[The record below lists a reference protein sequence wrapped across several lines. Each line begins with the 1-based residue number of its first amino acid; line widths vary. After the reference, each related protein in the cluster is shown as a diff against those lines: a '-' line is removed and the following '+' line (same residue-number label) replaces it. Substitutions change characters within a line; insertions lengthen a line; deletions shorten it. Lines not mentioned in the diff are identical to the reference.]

1 MNKDGIGKF
10 TNINYFS
17 EAEAYKKRL
26 IENQDSP
33 IVRKML
39 DYWNVEVFP
48 SLYLASNPQSDEEG
62 DSASDGLVAEDADA
76 ELDSVFRAI
85 RLDDGS
91 SRTMLSDK
99 APDVP
104 VLQPQPISVAAPGS
118 ESASTELTPTTT
130 LVAPYMAP
138 AAMPDSNT
146 PPRAPK
152 PKPRPAKNSKAPI
165 AANIEVVTDGST
177 GELVSVSIGETDVGP
192 VPLTIP
198 ISTAVDAPL
207 PQVKATH
214 GARAKKTP
222 AVTADPELTAPPQR
236 TRGAG
241 ARAKTNV
248 NTK

>member
-17 EAEAYKKRL
+17 EAEAYKKQL

-48 SLYLASNPQSDEEG
+48 SLCLASNPQSDEED

-76 ELDSVFRAI
+76 ELDAVFHAI

-91 SRTMLSDK
+91 SCTTLSDK
-99 APDVP
+99 VP
-104 VLQPQPISVAAPGS
+104 MPARQPQPIAVEAPAG
-118 ESASTELTPTTT
+118 SASTELIPTTT

-138 AAMPDSNT
+138 AAMPDSNA

-152 PKPRPAKNSKAPI
+152 PKPRPTKNSKAPV
-165 AANIEVVTDGST
+165 AANIELVANESA
-177 GELVSVSIGETDVGP
+177 GELVSTVIGETDVGL

-198 ISTAVDAPL
+198 ISTAVDAPP
-207 PQVKATH
+207 PQAKATR

-222 AVTADPELTAPPQR
+222 AVMADPDLTAPPRR

-248 NTK
+248 NAK

>member
-10 TNINYFS
+10 TSINYFS

-33 IVRKML
+33 IVRKLL

-48 SLYLASNPQSDEEG
+48 SLRLASNPQSDEEE

-76 ELDSVFRAI
+76 ELDAVFRAI

-91 SRTMLSDK
+91 SRTMLSDE
-99 APDVP
+99 APVP
-104 VLQPQPISVAAPGS
+104 ALQPQPTSVVMPAG
-118 ESASTELTPTTT
+118 SASAELIPT
-130 LVAPYMAP
+130 AP
-138 AAMPDSNT
+138 AAMPDSIT
-146 PPRAPK
+146 PLQAPK
-152 PKPRPAKNSKAPI
+152 PKPRPTKNSKAPLP
-165 AANIEVVTDGST
+165 ANIELVANESA
-177 GELVSVSIGETDVGP
+177 GELVIVVTGETDVGL

-198 ISTAVDAPL
+198 NSTAVDAPL
-207 PQVKATH
+207 PQVEATR

-222 AVTADPELTAPPQR
+222 VVMADPEPTAPPRR
-236 TRGAG
+236 TRSAG

-248 NTK
+248 NAK